1 VWGRWAFF
9 FNFKGETILD
19 FAKNVLLPLEP
30 KLLVMWEKIGG
41 ALKMEYSAY
50 QFEITWF

>member
-1 VWGRWAFF
+1 VWRRWAFF

-41 ALKMEYSAY
+41 AVKMVNSAY
-50 QFEITWF
+50 QFAKAWL